1 MNVPLIRNVTTLRDL
16 VTLAKNVNQ
25 SVLQENVILVQIVLV
40 GITEPPVG
48 ADLLYKEMELFPV

>member
-40 GITEPPVG
+40 GITEPPAD

>member
-40 GITEPPVG
+40 GITEPPAG
-48 ADLLYKEMELFPV
+48 ADLLCKEMELFPV

>member
-1 MNVPLIRNVTTLRDL
+1 MNAPPIRHVTTLKDPI
-16 VTLAKNVNQ
+16 TLAKNVNQ

-40 GITEPPVG
+40 GITEPLAG